1 MNKTKKLILIALA
14 LVMANLI
21 IFNGIVDKECRLH
34 HELKCVT
41 SLDSEARVC
50 R

>member
-1 MNKTKKLILIALA
+1 MRKKLILIALA
-14 LVMANLI
+14 LVMANLML
-21 IFNGIVDKECRLH
+21 FNGVVENECKLH
-34 HELKCVT
+34 HELKCAT

>member
-21 IFNGIVDKECRLH
+21 ILDGIVENDHTKHRPLH
-34 HELKCVT
+34 CETTLE
-41 SLDSEARVC
+41 SEMRVC